1 MATEILVNDGGAPAR
16 ILPFTAAAALSGG
29 HCVEMHT
36 TGKVRHDEGAASKKV
51 VGFAFTDAVADGP
64 CSIIT
69 GHGVILN
76 LAVTG
81 SVTVGG
87 TLEVDAGAAARNGVL
102 KAGTTAGGMVAMSLE
117 EGSGT
122 GIRLV
127 KCLTIDR

>member
-29 HCVEMHT
+29 HTVEMRT

-87 TLEVDAGAAARNGVL
+87 TLMVDAGGGTTKGVL
-102 KAGTTAGGMVAMSLE
+102 KAGTTAGAMCAMSLE

>member
-16 ILPFTAAAALSGG
+16 ILPFTASAAISGG

-36 TGKVRHDEGAASKKV
+36 TGKVRMDEGAASKKV

-69 GHGVILN
+69 GHGVLLN

-81 SVTVGG
+81 TVTVGG
-87 TLEVDAGAAARNGVL
+87 TLEVDAGATARNGVL
-102 KAGTTAGGMVAMSLE
+102 KAGATAGAIVAQSLE
-117 EGSGT
+117 TGTGT

-127 KCLTIDR
+127 KCLTM